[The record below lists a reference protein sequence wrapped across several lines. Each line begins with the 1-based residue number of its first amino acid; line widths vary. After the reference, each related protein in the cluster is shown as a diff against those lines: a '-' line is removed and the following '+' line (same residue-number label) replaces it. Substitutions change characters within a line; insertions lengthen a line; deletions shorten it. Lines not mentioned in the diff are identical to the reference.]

1 MKSKIVGIAF
11 MLASAICFAQQT
23 PGDAL
28 GNALR
33 APLPGVSMPNSRL
46 PIHLKAGSLICE
58 KWQRVISVAED
69 AARVSDA
76 EQNAILRNADCAI
89 APEDIRVK
97 LIDIDPKSWEGTA
110 LSTYGLAKIWW
121 QESSGIND
129 VGYVGIRALR
139 N

>member
-1 MKSKIVGIAF
+1 MKSEIVGIAF
-11 MLASAICFAQQT
+11 MAASAICFAQKT

-33 APLPGVSMPNSRL
+33 APLPGTSMPNSRL
-46 PIHLKAGSLICE
+46 PVYLKAGSLICE
-58 KWQRVISVAED
+58 KWQRVTSVAED
-69 AARVSDA
+69 AARASDA

-89 APEDIRVK
+89 VPEDTQVK
-97 LIDIDPKSWEGTA
+97 LIDVDPKSWEGTG
-110 LSTYGLAKIWW
+110 LRTYGLAKIWW

-129 VGYVGIRALR
+129 VGYVGTHALR